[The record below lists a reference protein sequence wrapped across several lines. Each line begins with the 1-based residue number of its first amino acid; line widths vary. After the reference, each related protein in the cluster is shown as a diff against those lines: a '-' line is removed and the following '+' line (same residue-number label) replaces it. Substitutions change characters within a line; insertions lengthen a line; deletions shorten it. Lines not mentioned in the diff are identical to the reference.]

1 MQQREPTTTIH
12 PIERFLAI
20 LGAIVCLIITIPIWW
35 SISAQQ
41 TMWPLPGLYLIEMVA
56 LSIISTFAF
65 FRGDPRDKFITWGAI
80 GIIGAFSMVGA
91 FSVGFFYL
99 PVALIFAI
107 ISVTSDVRNKQHI
120 LAHLGI
126 CLIAGIAQ
134 GILMFAIIRLL
145 YPNAGF

>member
-1 MQQREPTTTIH
+1 
-12 PIERFLAI
+12 
-20 LGAIVCLIITIPIWW
+20 
-35 SISAQQ
+35 
-41 TMWPLPGLYLIEMVA
+41 MVA

-80 GIIGAFSMVGA
+80 GVIGAFSMVGA

-134 GILMFAIIRLL
+134 GILMFAIIRLI